1 MNKETQQKNVIK
13 NDMRRKKS
21 SKSSKS
27 EPLSE
32 AKTLSFNKPYEN
44 MSFGKTRTISDVVLA
59 NLIVLSAVCLSAFV
73 PVISLALP
81 ILFAIYFEVG
91 LSLFVLKKERGEL
104 CKYEDLFVS
113 IKKYIK
119 IFCTAVVKMVLVTV
133 GMVLLIVPGVI
144 WLISY
149 SFTGLI
155 LAESD
160 DLDVK
165 GVLILS
171 KELTKGYKWQICFW
185 GLLSLA
191 AVCVVMTL
199 VFLIILIFDIFL
211 SVPSAVYI
219 VLVLGA
225 GFFALIILAMP
236 MMQLMIADC
245 YIMAKTKKTQL
256 IS

>member
-44 MSFGKTRTISDVVLA
+44 MSFGKTRTVSDVVLA

-211 SVPSAVYI
+211 SVPSALYI
-219 VLVLGA
+219 VFVLGA
-225 GFFALIILAMP
+225 GFFASIILAMP
-236 MMQLMIADC
+236 MMQLTIADC

>member
-44 MSFGKTRTISDVVLA
+44 MSFGKTRTVSDVVLA

-91 LSLFVLKKERGEL
+91 LSLFVLKKERGEH

>member
-44 MSFGKTRTISDVVLA
+44 MSFGKTRTVSDVVLA